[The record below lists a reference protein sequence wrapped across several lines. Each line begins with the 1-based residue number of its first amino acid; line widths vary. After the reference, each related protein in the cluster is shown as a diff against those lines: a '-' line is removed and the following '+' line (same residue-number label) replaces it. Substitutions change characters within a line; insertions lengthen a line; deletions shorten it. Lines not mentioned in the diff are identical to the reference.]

1 MTVSRWL
8 IFNPFLSH
16 FQVPPSGRMLPRCRS
31 SSVPS
36 WQSHWPA
43 CWPCSRDRVC
53 ISRFVTEAAPQK
65 MPFRSDRRWLS
76 VVSARSARIKSSSP
90 FSTSLCSLQ
99 SSPAPPRP
107 LCHTGFKVQLIVCS
121 LRFPIYSPTSEGCGE
136 GPVVNNCLFSA
147 AFCCCDRCFL

>member
-1 MTVSRWL
+1 
-8 IFNPFLSH
+8 
-16 FQVPPSGRMLPRCRS
+16 
-31 SSVPS
+31 
-36 WQSHWPA
+36 
-43 CWPCSRDRVC
+43 
-53 ISRFVTEAAPQK
+53 

-147 AFCCCDRCFL
+147 AFCCCDRCFLVYTTDREPLKSKRFEFRQTKHVVPWKAAKQPPSNRRYRKYIENIFLNV